1 MDSSV
6 IRIYVVLGATA
17 TATNLPW
24 IRGVPAVVTL
34 GALHGNWVM
43 ILSIVAAAMTYY
55 WDYTGRITADRLT
68 IARAAA
74 GLSVGLLASSW
85 RTISGV
91 PGLQPSIGFWLTVIC
106 ASAAFGLL
114 VAQRA

>member
-1 MDSSV
+1 M
-6 IRIYVVLGATA
+6 IRIYVALGATA

-24 IRGVPAVVTL
+24 IQGIPAAVSL
-34 GALHGNWVM
+34 GALRGNWVM
-43 ILSIVAAAMTYY
+43 ILSIVAAGMTYY
-55 WDYTGRITADRLT
+55 WDYTGRVTPDRLT

-74 GLSVGLLASSW
+74 GLSLGLLASSW
-85 RTISGV
+85 RTISTV
-91 PGLQPSIGFWLTVIC
+91 SGLQPSLWFWLTVAC

>member
-1 MDSSV
+1 MV
-6 IRIYVVLGATA
+6 RIYVALGATA

-24 IRGVPAVVTL
+24 IQGVSAAVNL
-34 GALHGNWVM
+34 GALRGNWVM

-55 WDYTGRITADRLT
+55 WDSTGRITPDRLT
-68 IARAAA
+68 VARAAA
-74 GLSVGLLASSW
+74 GLSLGLLASSW
-85 RTISGV
+85 RTISSV
-91 PGLQPSIGFWLTVIC
+91 AELQPSVWFWLTVIC